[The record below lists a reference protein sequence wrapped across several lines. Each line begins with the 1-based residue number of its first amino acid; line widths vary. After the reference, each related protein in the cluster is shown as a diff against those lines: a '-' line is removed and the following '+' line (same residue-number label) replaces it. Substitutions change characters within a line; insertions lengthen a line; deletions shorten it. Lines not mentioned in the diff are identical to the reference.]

1 MFKYAMVHTTDG
13 KMSVLKRHEKKHS
26 NDCKSTGTTATT
38 LFASRDTEANMVIDG
53 SDIITFL
60 LFSLVLAVV
69 LHFATTTW
77 K

>member
-1 MFKYAMVHTTDG
+1 MVMVTG
-13 KMSVLKRHEKKHS
+13 MKMSVLKRHEQKHS
-26 NDCKSTGTTATT
+26 NDCKSTGTTVAT

-53 SDIITFL
+53 SDIIISL
-60 LFSLVLAVV
+60 IFSLVFAVV